1 MDEERNIMYRD
12 PELEASFSFNGYDLV
27 TNSSDDLC
35 VFSDTCNDGDD
46 DDQYIEIELR
56 QPRSNAH
63 HEYYDDDDDDGLDLD
78 LELRISVSS
87 SKSVTNSLQLSD
99 NNNNGALS
107 RTTTVDSLGS
117 DSIETVTT
125 PSSST
130 LSSSSSADTYWAAAS
145 PTTSTKRKVQF
156 RAVNRLL
163 SSFLSIPRTPS
174 QKAEKS
180 QQVSIHTRTLPKI
193 TKTTSGGIMMKLL
206 IKCRSINI
214 ETLLA
219 SLVKPY
225 QIIINNAPLQSSG
238 GQNKKKTKKKKRWLV
253 QRDHNNIINGD
264 GDDHHHHHQRSSRVF
279 EMMNMDAIRGV
290 LESMSIT
297 SLGRRRDN
305 KIKQSI
311 SSGPIKA
318 GGNPTDNSI
327 QSAIAHCKT
336 SFGQPSDF
344 CF

>member
-1 MDEERNIMYRD
+1 MDEESNIMYRD
-12 PELEASFSFNGYDLV
+12 PELEASFSFSGYDLI

-35 VFSDTCNDGDD
+35 DD
-46 DDQYIEIELR
+46 DDQYIEIELQ
-56 QPRSNAH
+56 QPRSNKH
-63 HEYYDDDDDDGLDLD
+63 HEYYDDDGLDLD
-78 LELRISVSS
+78 LELRISFSS
-87 SKSVTNSLQLSD
+87 SKSVPNFLQFSY
-99 NNNNGALS
+99 NNNNGSLS
-107 RTTTVDSLGS
+107 RTTTVDSLCS

-130 LSSSSSADTYWAAAS
+130 LSCSSSADTYWAATS
-145 PTTSTKRKVQF
+145 PTTSTQPPSKRKVQF

-163 SSFLSIPRTPS
+163 GSFLSIPTTPS
-174 QKAEKS
+174 DIAEKS
-180 QQVSIHTRTLPKI
+180 QQVSIHTRTSPKI

-214 ETLLA
+214 RTLLA
-219 SLVKPY
+219 SMVKPY
-225 QIIINNAPLQSSG
+225 QIIINNAPLQNSR
-238 GQNKKKTKKKKRWLV
+238 GQNKKKKKWLV
-253 QRDHNNIINGD
+253 QRDQNNIIN
-264 GDDHHHHHQRSSRVF
+264 DDDDDDDQRSSRVF

-311 SSGPIKA
+311 SSSSSSSPIKA
-318 GGNPTDNSI
+318 GGNLTDNPI

>member
-1 MDEERNIMYRD
+1 MEHQSNIMYRD
-12 PELEASFSFNGYDLV
+12 PELEASFSFSGYDLI
-27 TNSSDDLC
+27 TNSPDDLC
-35 VFSDTCNDGDD
+35 DD
-46 DDQYIEIELR
+46 DDQYIEIELQ
-56 QPRSNAH
+56 QPRSNKH
-63 HEYYDDDDDDGLDLD
+63 HEYYDDHGLDLD
-78 LELRISVSS
+78 LEFRISFSS
-87 SKSVTNSLQLSD
+87 SKSVPNFLQLSY

-130 LSSSSSADTYWAAAS
+130 LSCSSSADTYWAAAS
-145 PTTSTKRKVQF
+145 PTTSTQPPSKWKVQF

-174 QKAEKS
+174 EMEEKS
-180 QQVSIHTRTLPKI
+180 QQVSIYTRTLQKI

-214 ETLLA
+214 RTLLS

-238 GQNKKKTKKKKRWLV
+238 GQNKKKKKWLV

-264 GDDHHHHHQRSSRVF
+264 DDDHQRSSRVF

-311 SSGPIKA
+311 SSSPIKA

>member
-1 MDEERNIMYRD
+1 MDEESNIMCRD
-12 PELEASFSFNGYDLV
+12 PELEASFSFSGYDLI

-35 VFSDTCNDGDD
+35 DD
-46 DDQYIEIELR
+46 DDQYIEIELQ
-56 QPRSNAH
+56 QPRSNKH
-63 HEYYDDDDDDGLDLD
+63 HEYYDDDGLDLD
-78 LELRISVSS
+78 LELRISFSS
-87 SKSVTNSLQLSD
+87 SKSVPNFLQLSY
-99 NNNNGALS
+99 NNNHGSLS
-107 RTTTVDSLGS
+107 RIPTVDSLCS

-125 PSSST
+125 PSYSASSST
-130 LSSSSSADTYWAAAS
+130 LSCSSPADTYWAAAS
-145 PTTSTKRKVQF
+145 PTTSTQPPSKRKVQF
-156 RAVNRLL
+156 RAVNRILG
-163 SSFLSIPRTPS
+163 SFLSIPRTPS
-174 QKAEKS
+174 EIAEKS
-180 QQVSIHTRTLPKI
+180 QQVSIHTRTSPKI

-214 ETLLA
+214 RTLLA
-219 SLVKPY
+219 SMVKPY
-225 QIIINNAPLQSSG
+225 QIIINNTPLQSSR
-238 GQNKKKTKKKKRWLV
+238 GQNKKKKWLV

-264 GDDHHHHHQRSSRVF
+264 DDDHQRSSRVF

-297 SLGRRRDN
+297 SLARRRDN

-311 SSGPIKA
+311 SSSPIKA